1 MYKDTLYKSAYFK
14 RLEQI
19 KNKNSDIYQTFFVHP
34 EGPDSDVLSPKLKE
48 LIIIAVAHTTGCPY
62 YVKLHVNH
70 AENKVVSKE
79 EAVKVIKLTAALK
92 AGADIA
98 HGVVSLNVFSKVDQG
113 RVYRSVYFHKL
124 QAFSSL
130 SKAASKAFTEFSH
143 RHEQPSL
150 LEAKEKALIAVAV
163 ACASGC
169 THCMDLH
176 LKNAKNSGATNK
188 EIAGACHFPNFVE
201 K

>member
-1 MYKDTLYKSAYFK
+1 MYKDTLYKSAYYK

-34 EGPDSDVLSPKLKE
+34 EGPDSDVLSPKLKQ

-130 SKAASKAFTEFSH
+130 SKVASKAFTNS
-143 RHEQPSL
+143 SL
-150 LEAKEKALIAVAV
+150 RLRKQGYFKAKEKGPFESSVAGP
-163 ACASGC
+163 SGC
-169 THCMDLH
+169 TNCFAFNLI
-176 LKNAKNSGATNK
+176 
-188 EIAGACHFPNFVE
+188 IANN
-201 K
+201 